1 MAMDDLAQIET
12 LAHAIAAAIQAKDDR
27 ALLSHL
33 SPDFVLRRPGA
44 SSQGAAEFVAAVCSL
59 SVELLFVRIEE
70 LAIDLTGDAALATG
84 IQHSQLRI
92 DGQIL
97 DSRQPF
103 IDWFVKSDGRWQL
116 HVALD
121 LSDD

>member
-1 MAMDDLAQIET
+1 MDDSAEIER
-12 LAHAIAAAIQAKDDR
+12 LAHAIAAAIQAKDER
-27 ALLSHL
+27 ALLSYL
-33 SPDFVLRRPGA
+33 SPDFILRRPGMNP
-44 SSQGAAEFVAAVCSL
+44 QGAAEFVAAVCSL
-59 SVELLFVRIEE
+59 SLELVFVRIEE

-84 IQHSQLRI
+84 IQHSQVRI
-92 DGQIL
+92 DGQTI

-103 IDWFVKSDGRWQL
+103 IDWFVKNAGRWQL